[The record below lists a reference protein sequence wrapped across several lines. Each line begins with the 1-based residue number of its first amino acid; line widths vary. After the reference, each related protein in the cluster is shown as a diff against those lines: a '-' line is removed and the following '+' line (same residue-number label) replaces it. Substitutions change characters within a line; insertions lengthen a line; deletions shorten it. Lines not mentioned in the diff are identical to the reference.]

1 MPVPPNSTESYDVF
15 DKECQRSIIDV
26 KAATIE
32 MKLHHTLSGAIIE
45 LMHPMFAVIG
55 HPTIEIQDGTL
66 LCIKCSAL
74 PTRKPAPKFSDFTF
88 PIPDEYDIDRSVVLS
103 HSQPRASVFIYIPN
117 KE

>member
-1 MPVPPNSTESYDVF
+1 MPVPPNSTELYVVF
-15 DKECQRSIIDV
+15 GKECQRAIIDV

-66 LCIKCSAL
+66 LGIKCSAL
-74 PTRKPAPKFSDFTF
+74 PARKPAPKFSNFAF
-88 PIPDEYDIDRSVVLS
+88 PIPEKYDINRSVVLA